1 MGENKITRDVYKHYA
16 NRIVSVLKDE
26 AFYEQFKKRVDKGSA
41 SFKLAKKRLIQD
53 ISIDWIDT
61 IESILPNLDTIVRN
75 PRRFIVQEEDIVDVS
90 LARSISTESI
100 KFLAQHTNMI
110 SKVDEK
116 TGDVTPSKILNIT
129 KEESFEIYE
138 NRFIY
143 TLLLKLKDFVTM
155 RYDKIKKASATQD
168 VLELDVESRFN
179 LPSKKITY
187 RTEYF
192 AQLSFDEVMR
202 LDPDTLTKIE
212 RVAKID
218 RIITDFLSSS
228 FAKSMRNS
236 APVRP
241 PIMRTNVILKEP
253 NFKKALVLWQFIETY
268 QATGG
273 FSTSDEVEDLPLDED
288 SNARLREM
296 VTLNTMIFESMYDE
310 CETDLDMED
319 KEFADFLRV
328 GQMDFEKDEINRDE
342 YAQKLE
348 DEVENEEE
356 EENIEEVKPVEEEES
371 ESEIPEEHE
380 PEVQEKEIEKE
391 VVVERPVEIERL
403 KEMPPKADQ
412 EEVDLEPDA
421 EKFDQHLFEV
431 RKMYRRPADD
441 KLRQEDLLKVRD
453 AIDRCLTSY
462 RRIKQEEI
470 DERDRQDRIRRRRE
484 DIEKRAEAF
493 RKIRESLEQ
502 TGAESN
508 DRVYFGID
516 PFSYQKAKIAE
527 DKRRQEAEERKELL
541 KNQTVNELDDKDTT
555 DIENAIQEME
565 EDRKNRA
572 IENEQADNELNEIDA
587 QIPEIPEQK
596 DEETIASEGEQEGE
610 QAPQEEQTPT
620 DEQAVENAENEV
632 EKVDDTQSTADSAEN
647 VAETPTDEGEN
658 VEAEQAVEE
667 PVEEPVAEPKDE
679 PQEQPKEEDV
689 EEAKEPADEEKAEEP
704 QDDSQAEAKE
714 KRPYDP
720 WGLSPTT
727 LNQKYSTP
735 SGRKR
740 DLTAVDENKVA
751 VGGITFKDSDSDP
764 FAISGITSNKA
775 ETGREVV
782 EDEQEA
788 VEQPKPAKKPR
799 RRKTRNHSSGEN
811 HGSVSNGFVPDEPTE
826 DNEKAEESVETPVDD
841 KQDNVE
847 NVENTPIEDKQ
858 EDVEKVHDENQP
870 IEQAEQAEG
879 ENAVSDNGD
888 VVDENK
894 GDADVDNVDSAPENE
909 KTDSEPTP
917 ETDKV
922 DEGENAPENEKADE
936 GEDGK
941 QDEHSADDADN
952 AEEKTADEVAQAPAQ
967 EEIKPRKPRKPK
979 EKVDPWGLSP
989 TTLNQKYSTPSGK
1002 NKNLTAVDENKVAVG
1017 GITFKDGSS
1026 LDDPFAIGITANR
1039 AENYDVVDDD
1049 ETAHDEE

>member
-1 MGENKITRDVYKHYA
+1 MGDNKITRDVYKHYA

-273 FSTSDEVEDLPLDED
+273 FSTSDEVDELPIDDE

-296 VTLNTMIFESMYDE
+296 VTLNTMLFESMYDE

-328 GQMDFEKDEINRDE
+328 GEIEFEKDEINRDE

-348 DEVENEEE
+348 EEIENEEE
-356 EENIEEVKPVEEEES
+356 EENIEEVKPVEDEES

-380 PEVQEKEIEKE
+380 PEVLEKEVEKE

-470 DERDRQDRIRRRRE
+470 DERDRQDRIRRRKE

-508 DRVYFGID
+508 DKVYFGID

-527 DKRRQEAEERKELL
+527 DKRRKEAEERRELL
-541 KNQTVNELDDKDTT
+541 KNVTVNELDDNDTK

-572 IENEQADNELNEIDA
+572 LENEQADNELNEIDA
-587 QIPEIPEQK
+587 QIPDIPEEK
-596 DEETIASEGEQEGE
+596 AEDVNSDAGEKEET
-610 QAPQEEQTPT
+610 QAPQDEQSPT
-620 DEQAVENAENEV
+620 DEQMVENAENEV
-632 EKVDDTQSTADSAEN
+632 ENVENAQSTAESVENIAEPQ
-647 VAETPTDEGEN
+647 VDK
-658 VEAEQAVEE
+658 VEKVEEEKPAAE
-667 PVEEPVAEPKDE
+667 PVEEP
-679 PQEQPKEEDV
+679 QTS
-689 EEAKEPADEEKAEEP
+689 
-704 QDDSQAEAKE
+704 DDSQAEEEKADEEQSEKDEKATKE
-714 KRPYDP
+714 KQPYDP

-740 DLTAVDENKVA
+740 DLTAVDESKVA

-764 FAISGITSNKA
+764 FAISGITSNRA

-782 EDEQEA
+782 EDEQEQ
-788 VEQPKPAKKPR
+788 VEQPKPEKKPR
-799 RRKTRNHSSGEN
+799 RRKTRNHSSAEKQDNAG
-811 HGSVSNGFVPDEPTE
+811 NGFVPDEE
-826 DNEKAEESVETPVDD
+826 HVADESEKAEDNAQTPAENTQGDNGEGVEQPKQIDAVEQPVETEQADNGNDAENADNSDSAVEEQLQAESATDD
-841 KQDNVE
+841 THKVE
-847 NVENTPIEDKQ
+847 GGEEDK
-858 EDVEKVHDENQP
+858 DEP
-870 IEQAEQAEG
+870 
-879 ENAVSDNGD
+879 SKD
-888 VVDENK
+888 
-894 GDADVDNVDSAPENE
+894 
-909 KTDSEPTP
+909 
-917 ETDKV
+917 
-922 DEGENAPENEKADE
+922 
-936 GEDGK
+936 
-941 QDEHSADDADN
+941 
-952 AEEKTADEVAQAPAQ
+952 AEEKTAEDAVEEPAQ
-967 EEIKPRKPRKPK
+967 KKPRKPREPK
-979 EKVDPWGLSP
+979 EKADPWGLSP

-1002 NKNLTAVDENKVAVG
+1002 KKNLTAVDENKVAVG

-1026 LDDPFAIGITANR
+1026 LDDPFAIGITANK
-1039 AENYDVVDDD
+1039 AENYDAVEEDDNS
-1049 ETAHDEE
+1049 APNEEE